1 MNHATETRDSCTVKT
16 TCPYCGVGCGV
27 SAEIKNDQL
36 IAVSGDTEHP
46 ANLGKLCVKGATLD
60 QTMGNHGRLLQ
71 PSIEGH
77 PVSWDRAIEE
87 VACRLNQV
95 REKYGPEAIAF
106 YLSGQLLTEDYYV
119 ANKLAK
125 GFIGTGHV
133 DTNSRLCMSSAVAGY
148 KRAFGADAVPCNYED
163 LEHCELLVLTG
174 SNAAW
179 THPVLYRRIA
189 AAKQKNPA
197 MRVVV
202 IDPRRTASCDLADLH
217 LAVAPGA
224 DAFIFNGLLAFLDRA
239 DQLDRHY
246 IEQHTEG
253 FAAALETAS
262 AISQAELE
270 QQTGI
275 SREEL
280 ATFYQWFVETEK
292 SITFYSMGINQ
303 SATGTDKCNA
313 IINCHLATGR
323 IGKLGAGPFSI
334 TGQPNAMGGREV
346 GGLANMLAA
355 HMDYTPENVAT
366 VSAFWNSDKV
376 SKKAGLKAVDLF
388 DAVAD
393 GSIKAI
399 WIMGTNPV
407 VSMPN
412 ADRVKAALEH
422 CETVIVSDCIA
433 ETDTTATANILLPAA
448 GWGEKS
454 GTVTNSERRI
464 SRQRALVSAAG
475 EARADWWIL
484 AQVAKAM
491 GFSDGFNYQSPR
503 DVFVEH
509 AQLSDYQNQGQRLF
523 NIGALSQLSET
534 HYDSLQPIQWPV
546 TTNRPQ
552 GTTRLFEDGQ
562 FVTPSGRARF
572 IAITPRLPAKRK
584 SQRRYP
590 LALNSGRIRDQWH
603 TMTRTGRA
611 ASLLDHT
618 DQPFVAMH
626 PDTAAAADLQN
637 GDLAEVSTLQG
648 AIQVISLIDLGVKP
662 EQLFVPIHWSNQNA
676 HSARVATLFEA
687 IIDPVSGQP
696 ESKFSRAA
704 LKKIE
709 SPCWATLVS
718 RTALDC
724 SEFINWTSAALPRQL
739 GFIYQV
745 AVSAEFNW
753 QHYASKVTG
762 ATAYAQFSD
771 AANFDQRLIGY
782 SDQQMEIALFSHRQ
796 KPSLPNKAW
805 MQDLLNN
812 RAPENYWRLLSGPD
826 LSLADSGG
834 KLICSCF
841 KVSEAHI
848 ISAIETG
855 ADSTEQLGKQLQCGT
870 NCGSCIPEL
879 SSLIKQVQTSSQFL
893 AKQIG

>member
-1 MNHATETRDSCTVKT
+1 MKT

-36 IAVSGDTEHP
+36 IAVSGDTEHA
-46 ANLGKLCVKGATLD
+46 ANLGKLCVKGAALD
-60 QTMGNHGRLLQ
+60 QTMGSHGRLLQ
-71 PSIEGH
+71 PSIEGQ
-77 PVSWDRAIEE
+77 VVTWDNAIEE
-87 VACRLNQV
+87 IASRLNQI
-95 REKYGPEAIAF
+95 REQHGPGAIAF

-119 ANKLAK
+119 ANKFAK

-179 THPVLYRRIA
+179 THPVLYRRITE
-189 AAKQKNPA
+189 AKQKNPA

-202 IDPRRTASCDLADLH
+202 IDPRRTASCDIADLH

-224 DAFIFNGLLAFLDRA
+224 DAFVFNGLLAHLA
-239 DQLDRHY
+239 KVGKLNKTY

-253 FAAALETAS
+253 FESALKTAT
-262 AISQAELE
+262 AIGQAELE
-270 QQTGI
+270 QSSGI
-275 SREEL
+275 NSEDL
-280 ATFYQWFVETEK
+280 ATFYQWFAETEK

-355 HMDYTPENVAT
+355 HMDYSPENVAT
-366 VSAFWNSDKV
+366 VAAFWNSDQV
-376 SKKAGLKAVDLF
+376 SQQAGLKAVDLF

-412 ADRVKAALEH
+412 ADRVKAALAQ
-422 CETVIVSDCIA
+422 CDTVIVSDCIA
-433 ETDTTATANILLPAA
+433 ETDTTATANILLPAT

-491 GFSDGFNYQSPR
+491 GFSQGFNYQSPR

-509 AQLSDYQNQGQRLF
+509 AQLSDFQNNGQRLF
-523 NIGALSQLSET
+523 NIGALGQLSET
-534 HYDSLQPIQWPV
+534 DYDRLQPIQWPV
-546 TTNRPQ
+546 TANSPQ
-552 GTTRLFEDGQ
+552 GTARLFEDGQ
-562 FVTPSGRARF
+562 FITPSGRARF
-572 IAITPRLPAKRK
+572 VAITASLPEARK
-584 SQRRYP
+584 SHDRFP
-590 LALNSGRIRDQWH
+590 LMLNSGRIRDQWH

-626 PDTAAAADLQN
+626 PDTAAAANLQS
-637 GDLAEVSTLQG
+637 GDLTEVSTRQG
-648 AIQVISLIDLGVKP
+648 VIRLITVIDQGIKSG
-662 EQLFVPIHWSNQNA
+662 QLFVPIHWSDQNA
-676 HSARVATLFEA
+676 HSARVDTLVEP
-687 IIDPVSGQP
+687 IIDPISGQP
-696 ESKFSRAA
+696 QFKYSRAA
-704 LKKIE
+704 LNKIE
-709 SPCWATLVS
+709 TACWATLVS
-718 RTALDC
+718 RTALNC
-724 SEFINWTSAALPRQL
+724 SGFLNWTSSPLPQQL

-745 AVSAEFNW
+745 AVGAAFDW
-753 QHYASKVTG
+753 QSFDWQSGASGGT
-762 ATAYAQFSD
+762 ANAMAYAQFSD
-771 AANFDQRLIGY
+771 TTNLDQRLIGY
-782 SDQQMEIALFSHRQ
+782 SDQQIEIAIFAHRD
-796 KPSLPNKAW
+796 KTFLPAKAW
-805 MQDLLNN
+805 LQALLNN
-812 RAPENYWRLLSGPD
+812 SDPENHWKLLSGPD
-826 LSLADSGG
+826 SSAAEDGS

-841 KVSEAHI
+841 KVSETRI
-848 ISAIETG
+848 ISAIEAG
-855 ADSTEQLGKQLQCGT
+855 ACSAQELGQQLQCGT

-879 SSLIKQVQTSSQFL
+879 NSLISQTTRISQ
-893 AKQIG
+893 

>member
-1 MNHATETRDSCTVKT
+1 
-16 TCPYCGVGCGV
+16 
-27 SAEIKNDQL
+27 
-36 IAVSGDTEHP
+36 
-46 ANLGKLCVKGATLD
+46 
-60 QTMGNHGRLLQ
+60 
-71 PSIEGH
+71 
-77 PVSWDRAIEE
+77 
-87 VACRLNQV
+87 
-95 REKYGPEAIAF
+95 
-106 YLSGQLLTEDYYV
+106 
-119 ANKLAK
+119 
-125 GFIGTGHV
+125 
-133 DTNSRLCMSSAVAGY
+133 
-148 KRAFGADAVPCNYED
+148 
-163 LEHCELLVLTG
+163 
-174 SNAAW
+174 
-179 THPVLYRRIA
+179 
-189 AAKQKNPA
+189 
-197 MRVVV
+197 
-202 IDPRRTASCDLADLH
+202 
-217 LAVAPGA
+217 
-224 DAFIFNGLLAFLDRA
+224 
-239 DQLDRHY
+239 
-246 IEQHTEG
+246 
-253 FAAALETAS
+253 
-262 AISQAELE
+262 
-270 QQTGI
+270 
-275 SREEL
+275 
-280 ATFYQWFVETEK
+280 
-292 SITFYSMGINQ
+292 
-303 SATGTDKCNA
+303 
-313 IINCHLATGR
+313 
-323 IGKLGAGPFSI
+323 
-334 TGQPNAMGGREV
+334 
-346 GGLANMLAA
+346 MLAA

-637 GDLAEVSTLQG
+637 GDLAEVSTPQG